1 MQVDL
6 IAASILDFRNP
17 DLLQKYKDLKKKNN
31 SNIRVQDIYDLK
43 SNYYG
48 KKKQNELNVPD
59 FKDMRKMQSL
69 NQG

>member
-6 IAASILDFRNP
+6 IAASILDFKNL
-17 DLLQKYKDLKKKNN
+17 DLLQRYKDLKKKNN

-48 KKKQNELNVPD
+48 KRKQNELNVPD